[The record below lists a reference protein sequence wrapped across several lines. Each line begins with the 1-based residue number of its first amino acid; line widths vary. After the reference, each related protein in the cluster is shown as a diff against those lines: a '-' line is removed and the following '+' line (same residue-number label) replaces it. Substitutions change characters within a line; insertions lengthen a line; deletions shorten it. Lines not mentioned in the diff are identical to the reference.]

1 LVDVVRTFFLGGVKK
16 GKKKPRKKKKKKK
29 KKEKK
34 RADKLSSQPTI

>member
-1 LVDVVRTFFLGGVKK
+1 MLSGHFFLGGCKLAKK
-16 GKKKPRKKKKKKK
+16 FHEKKKKKKK